1 MALGYGKKRFKKVTG
16 NVTLGK
22 GYANADF
29 QVKDSVTSP
38 RMPLEEIVFLDTW
51 GNKATVDELVNRAVY
66 EPLNY
71 ARMAPSTL
79 NRQPWRFII
88 DGGLLILTVRDDEDT
103 NLYEEQIDA
112 GIVMLY
118 CKKVMRET
126 LCEISWNLEPVEN
139 KYNIPDNYKIVA
151 SCSM

>member
-16 NVTLGK
+16 KCHIGK
-22 GYANADF
+22 RICQCGFSRA
-29 QVKDSVTSP
+29 KDSVISP

-88 DGGLLILTVRDDEDT
+88 DGRTADSYSQGRRGYESLRGTDRRGHRHALLQEGDEGD
-103 NLYEEQIDA
+103 L
-112 GIVMLY
+112 M
-118 CKKVMRET
+118 
-126 LCEISWNLEPVEN
+126 
-139 KYNIPDNYKIVA
+139 
-151 SCSM
+151 